1 MKRTGNP
8 NEWTDGKDIY
18 IGNPRDGF
26 TKKGEENKKSE
37 GKKEEFYS
45 MESYGDDPDAMDTL
59 TFSEKDY
66 LEK

>member
-1 MKRTGNP
+1 MKRTGNL

-26 TKKGEENKKSE
+26 TKKGEQKKKA
-37 GKKEEFYS
+37 KKDEYYS
-45 MESYGDDPDAMDTL
+45 MDSYGDDPDAMDTL

>member
-26 TKKGEENKKSE
+26 TKKDKEMKKPNKDD
-37 GKKEEFYS
+37 FYS

-59 TFSEKDY
+59 TISEKDY

>member
-1 MKRTGNP
+1 MKRTDIPG
-8 NEWTDGKDIY
+8 EWTDGKDIY
-18 IGNPRDGF
+18 TGNPRDGF
-26 TKKGEENKKSE
+26 KKKSQD
-37 GKKEEFYS
+37 KKKQEPHYS

>member
-8 NEWTDGKDIY
+8 NEWTDGEDIY

-26 TKKGEENKKSE
+26 TKKGEQKKKPNKDEN
-37 GKKEEFYS
+37 YS
-45 MESYGDDPDAMDTL
+45 MDSYGDDPDAIDTL